1 MATMGMI
8 LTLIMIVT
16 EVIVMLSK
24 EQNFTTCCMIHYPG
38 AIIVFMDVSM
48 TAMVSVLR

>member
-1 MATMGMI
+1 MAIMGMI
-8 LTLIMIVT
+8 LTIIMIVA

-48 TAMVSVLR
+48 TAMVSALR